1 MDCTPL
7 WLTKAQHHIPWT
19 PTEAREAVA
28 AWQASGQALTD
39 FARSHGITWQRL
51 AQAKV
56 RVLKME
62 QPCEPAIFL
71 PVTVGE
77 TAMPSVS
84 AKLTIGALTI
94 EVATLESIS
103 PTWLAQLIAA
113 CESPR

>member
-7 WLTKAQHHIPWT
+7 WLTRARHHIPWT

-28 AWQASGQALTD
+28 AWQTSGQSLTD
-39 FARSHGITWQRL
+39 FARSHGFAWQRL
-51 AQAKV
+51 AQAKTSV
-56 RVLKME
+56 PKMDR
-62 QPCEPAIFL
+62 PCEPAIFL

-94 EVATLESIS
+94 EVASLESVP

-113 CESPR
+113 CESSR